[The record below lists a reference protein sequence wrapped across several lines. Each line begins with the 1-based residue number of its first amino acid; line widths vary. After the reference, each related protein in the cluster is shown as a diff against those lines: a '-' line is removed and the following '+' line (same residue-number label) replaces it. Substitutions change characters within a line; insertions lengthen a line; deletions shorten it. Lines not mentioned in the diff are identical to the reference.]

1 LYNHSQAARCLYI
14 DAGCQALYDASTPLR
29 DQAEAMLPGET
40 TFLQDARY
48 TKLREISVRF
58 AAPASWAG
66 ALGASRLDISLAGR
80 NVKTWTDYS
89 GPDPESTS
97 APWVPLASLDTAAM
111 PLPRRFLLRV
121 DLHGR

>member
-1 LYNHSQAARCLYI
+1 MRLEDVS
-14 DAGCQALYDASTPLR
+14 
-29 DQAEAMLPGET
+29 
-40 TFLQDARY
+40 Y
-48 TKLREISVRF
+48 TKLREIALRF
-58 AAPASWAG
+58 AAPASWAS

-80 NVKTWTDYS
+80 NVVTWTDYS

-97 APWVPLASLDTAAM
+97 EPWVPLASLDNAAM